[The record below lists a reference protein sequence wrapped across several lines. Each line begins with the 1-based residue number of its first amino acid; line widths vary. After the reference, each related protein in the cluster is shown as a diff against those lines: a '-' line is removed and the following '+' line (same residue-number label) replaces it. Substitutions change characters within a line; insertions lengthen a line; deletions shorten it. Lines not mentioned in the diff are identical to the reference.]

1 MDSKSLVV
9 GDIVHLRYGEIV
21 NFDGVVLNSNQLTVT
36 EDGLTSDSA
45 ERRKEEANATNVGKH
60 PDPILLKS
68 MCITGGEGKAM
79 VLAVGQNTQ
88 LDWMKMRV
96 GVFDK
101 YDFSDDTSTS
111 ILGKDNFKISN
122 EPWNTQFRLGIGFF
136 LVILIA
142 AVVRLVIDDDDD
154 SPSIPVKVAEA
165 ILVAT
170 ILFTIT
176 LYSYME

>member
-1 MDSKSLVV
+1 
-9 GDIVHLRYGEIV
+9 
-21 NFDGVVLNSNQLTVT
+21 
-36 EDGLTSDSA
+36 
-45 ERRKEEANATNVGKH
+45 
-60 PDPILLKS
+60 
-68 MCITGGEGKAM
+68 
-79 VLAVGQNTQ
+79 
-88 LDWMKMRV
+88 MRV

-122 EPWNTQFRLGIGFF
+122 EPWKTQFRLGIGFF